1 MAVTINNAKIFNLH
15 IGPTISLGN
24 LISSWDVAS
33 VISYPRT
40 GVTWYD
46 LVGNNNGSMKNMS
59 SDNFNIEADGNFI
72 FDGSDEYV
80 SIADDPSLDIGLNS
94 FTVSAWI
101 KPETGLSSYAIV
113 ANKRG
118 IGDNIKGWRLSIKNV
133 EGEWK
138 IFDSGIDDGSSAK
151 FITNGSLRYGFDWH
165 HIVMSYT
172 SDSRI
177 RIYVDSVLDC
187 SRGLYSDYGGISN
200 NLPLEIGGTAF
211 IGGGP
216 SVPYRL
222 FKVSIAQVQFYNKDL
237 SASEIKQDY
246 LSSKTRF
253 GL

>member
-15 IGPTISLGN
+15 IGPIISLGN

-80 SIADDPSLDIGLNS
+80 SIADDPSLDTGLNS

-133 EGEWK
+133 EDEWK
-138 IFDSGIDDGSSAK
+138 IFDSGIDDASSEK
-151 FITNGSLRYGFDWH
+151 FIDGSKHYSFDWH
-165 HIVMSYT
+165 HIVMSYA
-172 SDSRI
+172 SDSKVT
-177 RIYVDSVLDC
+177 IYVNSVVDC
-187 SRGLYSDYGGISN
+187 SIRLFSDYGGISN
-200 NLPLEIGGTAF
+200 DIPLEIGGTAF
-211 IGGGP
+211 VGGGP

-222 FKVSIAQVQFYNKDL
+222 FKGSIAQVQFYNKEL
-237 SASEIKQDY
+237 SASEIKQQY
-246 LSSKTRF
+246 MSSKARF